1 MPSIRDALNTLRDT
15 YAAFSTPH
23 EERTLKQR
31 LTLTSA
37 YSLIEY
43 ATRIFL
49 RVISTII
56 LSRLLE
62 PSVFGVFAV
71 IGMVM
76 MMIGTFT
83 DTGLRP
89 IALSREG
96 GLTHEFLQSSQTV
109 RIIRGILLVL
119 IMLVI
124 CLVVYHLQQR
134 NHFLPDSAFAD
145 PELPYL
151 MAGIS
156 LSFICSSLGTPNQL
170 LYDRKLNHDLMF
182 RFSMCFSVING
193 VLPFMMVYVTGS
205 IWGLVIASVGVA
217 AVRAG
222 LSWVF
227 FKGAPFGLR
236 FDREHLLLFLHRGKW
251 VMSQTMLTT
260 LGSTADRV
268 LFGLMFTDAWFGLYY
283 LATQI
288 SQIFEQLLR
297 GFEQKVGIQLFNNL
311 ADETPEKFREKY
323 YRLRLPYDFVSLT
336 TAGFLATIAPA
347 LIDLIYEARYSEVAD
362 FIQILAFASIF
373 TGPCLIR
380 QAFMSNREFKLT
392 SAFTFVRVAFFWA
405 SLSIAILVLESV
417 TVAMWMVVMQRL
429 PEAILLL
436 HHGHKRGWVSYW
448 REVRMAPCLLLGA
461 ALGYLGGEAY
471 EWLLSPYFS

>member
-1 MPSIRDALNTLRDT
+1 MPFIRDALDTLGDAYRA
-15 YAAFSTPH
+15 YATPH
-23 EERTLKQR
+23 DQRTLKQR
-31 LTLTSA
+31 LALTSA
-37 YSLIEY
+37 FSLIEY
-43 ATRIFL
+43 ATRIVL
-49 RVISTII
+49 RVVSTII

-76 MMIGTFT
+76 MMISTFT

-96 GLTHEFLQSSQTV
+96 GLSDEFIQSSQTV
-109 RIIRGILLVL
+109 RIVRGFLLVL
-119 IMLVI
+119 VMLII
-124 CLVVYHLQQR
+124 CIVVQTLQHR
-134 NHFLPDSAFAD
+134 EYFLPDSAFAD

-151 MAGIS
+151 MMGIS
-156 LSFICSSLGTPNQL
+156 LTFICTSLGTSNQL
-170 LYDRKLNHDLMF
+170 LYDRQLNHDVMF
-182 RFSMCFSVING
+182 KFSMWFAVLNG
-193 VLPFMMVYVTGS
+193 TLPFMMVYLTGS
-205 IWGLVIASVGVA
+205 IWGLVIASVAVA
-217 AVRAG
+217 SIRAA

-227 FKGAPFGLR
+227 FKGPPLKIR
-236 FDREHLLLFLHRGKW
+236 FEKEHLLLFLDRGKW
-251 VMSQTMLTT
+251 VLSQTMLTT

-311 ADETPEKFREKY
+311 AHETPEKFREKY

-347 LIDLIYEARYSEVAD
+347 LIDLIYEARYSDVAD
-362 FIQILAFASIF
+362 FIQILAFASVF

-392 SAFTFVRVAFFWA
+392 SIFTLIRVAFFWA
-405 SLSIAILVLESV
+405 SLSFAIIVLESV
-417 TVAMWMVVMQRL
+417 TLAMWMVVLQRL
-429 PEAILLL
+429 PEALLL
-436 HHGHKRGWVSYW
+436 LYYGKQRGWVSYW
-448 REVRMAPCLLLGA
+448 REVRMAPCLALGA
-461 ALGYLGGEAY
+461 ALGFAGAEAY
-471 EWLLSPYFS
+471 EWLLSPYFT